1 MKPLPV
7 GSPVLAH
14 ASSTSRLDEEA
25 LAYIGQGLGRQ
36 EPLFVPDQSECEFN
50 KFNYCKDLF
59 LIPSHYTHDVK
70 SVMIPRGLAVDRIAK
85 LAIDVKELYGSE
97 ELHLICILK
106 GSRGFFSELV
116 DSLDKLYMYSHGN
129 ATPPYLEH
137 YVRIKAHVDMHNK
150 YHVNI
155 MSDDLSVLRGKNV
168 LIVEDI
174 IDSGRTLKAFC
185 RSLLDYNVKSL
196 RIASM
201 IEKRSEKSSGLRGD
215 FVGFSIPGSA
225 FVGGFCI
232 DYQEMFR
239 DLPHVCLLH
248 DSAIEKYKNRK

>member
-1 MKPLPV
+1 MAAVPADDL
-7 GSPVLAH
+7 S
-14 ASSTSRLDEEA
+14 
-25 LAYIGQGLGRQ
+25 YIGQGLGRKD
-36 EPLFVPDQSECEFN
+36 PIVIPDSGKN
-50 KFNYCKDLF
+50 ALLKFNYSKDLF
-59 LIPSHYTHDVK
+59 LIPSHYVDDVK

-85 LAIDVKELYGSE
+85 LAIDIKEIYGSE

-116 DSLDKLYMYSHGN
+116 DSLDKLYMYSDGN
-129 ATPPYLEH
+129 ARPPYLEH
-137 YVRIKAHVDMHNK
+137 YVRIKAQVDDAHNK

-155 MSDDLSVLRGKNV
+155 MSGDLSVLRGKNV

-185 RSLLDYNVKSL
+185 RSLLDYHVKSL

-201 IEKRSEKSSGLRGD
+201 IEKRSDKSSGLRGD

-239 DLPHVCLLH
+239 DLPHVCLLE
-248 DSAIEKYKNRK
+248 DSTIEKYKNRK

>member
-1 MKPLPV
+1 MQ
-7 GSPVLAH
+7 GSPTLRRQ
-14 ASSTSRLDEEA
+14 SELLRTEY
-25 LAYIGQGLGRQ
+25 AYIGQGLDRK
-36 EPLFVPDQSECEFN
+36 EPLFVTDEPSTRFN
-50 KFNYCKDLF
+50 FSKDLF
-59 LIPSHYTHDVK
+59 LIPSHYIHDVH
-70 SVMIPRGLAVDRIAK
+70 SVLIPRGVAVDRIAK
-85 LAIDVKELYGSE
+85 LAIDIKEIYGNE

-116 DSLDKLYMYSHGN
+116 ESLDRLYMYTGH
-129 ATPPYLEH
+129 ARPPYMEH
-137 YVRIKAHVDMHNK
+137 YVRIKSNIDASGKH
-150 YHVNI
+150 HVNI
-155 MSDDLSVLRGKNV
+155 MSGDLSTLKGKHV

-174 IDSGRTLKAFC
+174 IDSGKTLKAFC
-185 RSLLDYNVKSL
+185 RSLLDYHVKSI

-239 DLPHVCLLH
+239 DLPHVCILES
-248 DSAIEKYKNRK
+248 SAVEKYRTRK